1 MQLKKIALELSGT
14 ALLAG
19 AVALGACTALT
30 GSSVASNV
38 AVSTYVPLTSI
49 EVDSASLF
57 DRRGCGTGP
66 GVPFKY
72 VVSVYDALPPGVR
85 RPGPD
90 GGNPTAI
97 VVGSADCF
105 TDAVFQ
111 NVPSSQSVNLAWF
124 SLTVDVFDQPTYQAN
139 RDALGLDAPAVGS
152 ADAIHAAAS
161 WSTTCVAQQQP
172 NVQSIA
178 ACDPLP

>member
-1 MQLKKIALELSGT
+1 MLRKVALEIAGT

-30 GSSVASNV
+30 GSSATSNV
-38 AVSTYVPLTSI
+38 QVSTYVPLTSI
-49 EVDSASLF
+49 EVDSSSLF
-57 DRRGCGTGP
+57 QRLGCGAAS
-66 GVPFKY
+66 GVPYKY
-72 VVSVYDALPPGVR
+72 VVSVYDAVPPGVR
-85 RPGPD
+85 KPAPD
-90 GGNPTAI
+90 GGPAAPLEI
-97 VVGSADCF
+97 GSSDCF
-105 TDAVFQ
+105 ADAVFQ